1 MELIEI
7 FKKTEGL
14 KPAESLKKFDPV
26 QIPVLELDAKADLE
40 FINPTPIKRDVV
52 MILWEGPNWYLEK
65 HPQDYSFNS

>member
-52 MILWEGPNWYLEK
+52 MIL
-65 HPQDYSFNS
+65 

>member
-1 MELIEI
+1 VNFINFVERIRFTRMELIEI

-52 MILWEGPNWYLEK
+52 MIL
-65 HPQDYSFNS
+65 